1 MMTATRNLTPAE
13 TGSFKTFLKTGK
25 LQEAED
31 FAASLD
37 DDVQDNPEV
46 PFTLSRIAATD
57 SKLDKA
63 LSYARKAAS
72 LSPPNEAKFHR
83 QLMLVAQRLQFWEEA
98 EAAGLR
104 AVAVNPGDSDAMRRL
119 GEIKIRQDDE
129 AAATNWAIRLGA
141 VPTSPL
147 PELAWAIS
155 TCIRHKSF
163 RAARQ
168 MLNTAAARFGA
179 PEDQEAIGATP
190 ARAKAGAKKIESSFK
205 RGRAVRV

>member
-13 TGSFKTFLKTGK
+13 TGAFKTFLKTGK

-31 FAASLD
+31 FAASLGE
-37 DDVQDNPEV
+37 DVQDNPEI
-46 PFTLSRIAATD
+46 PFTLSRIAATG
-57 SKLDKA
+57 SQLDQA

-72 LSPPNEAKFHR
+72 LSPPDEVKYHR
-83 QLMLVAQRLQFWEEA
+83 QLMLVAQRLQSWEEA

-104 AVAVNPGDSDAMRRL
+104 VVAINPADSDAMRRL

-129 AAATNWAIRLGA
+129 AAATDWAIRVGA

-179 PEDQEAIGATP
+179 PEDQEASVVAP
-190 ARAKAGAKKIESSFK
+190 ARSRSSAKKTESSFK
-205 RGRAVRV
+205 RGRAIGV